1 MLVFL
6 QIDPTKS
13 VGSLFGRS
21 APGETPAFKIDKK
34 RRNPQEEEFPVQA
47 MATLKLSK
55 KCCTWGHRHYDLPT
69 WGQIKT
75 LLIKLKIWFLNKQ
88 CLRILKIFLSQCL
101 LCLLLLPLL
110 RLTWLITLISLIYLT
125 PPLLQ
130 VVEWTDI
137 GPVDPLMTQYICLLL
152 GEYLEPVVVLMMQVP
167 FLKDGQMDSNGFWCK
182 TMTVT

>member
-47 MATLKLSK
+47 MATLKISEK
-55 KCCTWGHRHYDLPT
+55 RHTRGHRPYDLPT

-75 LLIKLKIWFLNKQ
+75 LTNQAENLV
-88 CLRILKIFLSQCL
+88 SQ
-101 LCLLLLPLL
+101 
-110 RLTWLITLISLIYLT
+110 
-125 PPLLQ
+125 
-130 VVEWTDI
+130 
-137 GPVDPLMTQYICLLL
+137 
-152 GEYLEPVVVLMMQVP
+152 
-167 FLKDGQMDSNGFWCK
+167 
-182 TMTVT
+182 